1 MNENDTDAYKDVARK
16 YKETM
21 EEAKRITE
29 EEQADSNASDGS
41 TASYYDVDLVLNG
54 CVVRV
59 RCQDIINALNMNGQ
73 RAEAFRALWRWGRSS
88 HSSVERDAKKTI
100 FNMKEEILRL
110 ITYVYTG
117 RSND

>member
-1 MNENDTDAYKDVARK
+1 MSEDKVDY
-16 YKETM
+16 E
-21 EEAKRITE
+21 
-29 EEQADSNASDGS
+29 ASDGS
-41 TASYYDVDLVLNG
+41 TASYYDIDLMLNG
-54 CVVRV
+54 VLIKV

-73 RAEAFRALWRWGRSS
+73 RAEAFRALWRWGRSP
-88 HSSVERDAKKTI
+88 HSSVERDAKKII